1 MGWLVTF
8 QKEFWIPNAD
18 VMEADQREWEERI
31 AARRVAF
38 LKDHHENGAIW
49 STWISDAHYCEQ
61 ISVGIQK
68 WVDDR
73 RGHISYESWD
83 REVLI
88 SFPSKEDAIL
98 FKLMFGGA

>member
-1 MGWLVTF
+1 MTL

-18 VMEADQREWEERI
+18 AMEADQREWEEGI
-31 AARRVAF
+31 ARRREVF
-38 LKDHHENGAIW
+38 VHDHHATGAIW

-61 ISVGIQK
+61 ITAGIQQ

-73 RGHISYESWD
+73 RGHISYESWG

-88 SFPSKEDAIL
+88 SFPSKKDALL